1 MNVEIVSEITN
12 KALYLVIKISMPLLL
27 ASLIVGL
34 LISIFQTVTSIQ
46 EQTLTFV
53 PKIICVFLTLMLLG
67 HLMMNQLIEYMTDLW
82 LNVNNY
88 LNL

>member
-53 PKIICVFLTLMLLG
+53 PKIICVFLALMLLG
-67 HLMMNQLIEYMTDLW
+67 HWMMNQLIEYMTDLW

>member
-46 EQTLTFV
+46 EQTQIGRAHV
-53 PKIICVFLTLMLLG
+53 
-67 HLMMNQLIEYMTDLW
+67 
-82 LNVNNY
+82 
-88 LNL
+88 